1 MPSAR
6 LNPAVESISAFF
18 PCYNDEATIT
28 SMVNAASKTIEQVG
42 ADGEVIVIN
51 DGSTDGSQ
59 EALEELADSLSTL
72 RIVVHEHNRGYGGAL
87 ISGFAAATKQWVF
100 YTDGDGQFDPTE
112 LARLVEQASDD
123 VDVVQGY
130 KIRRADN
137 LGRRI
142 VGRVYQRVVTLLFGL
157 EIRDVD
163 CDFRLIRRSLLEQV
177 RLEYTSGVI
186 CVEMVRRF
194 QDAGA
199 RFVEVPVHHYEREHG
214 QSRFF
219 RPGSVVRSLWD
230 LVGLWVRVRRGRSG
244 ARSVQTN

>member
-1 MPSAR
+1 MSSTR

-42 ADGEVIVIN
+42 ADGELIVVN

-59 EALEELADSLSTL
+59 EALEDLADSLPSL
-72 RIVVHEHNRGYGGAL
+72 RIVVHERNRGYGGAL

-112 LARLVEQASDD
+112 LALLVEHASAD

-130 KIRRADN
+130 KIGRADN
-137 LGRRI
+137 LTRRI
-142 VGRVYQRVVTLLFGL
+142 VGRVYRRFVTFLFGL
-157 EIRDVD
+157 QIRDVD
-163 CDFRLIRRSLLEQV
+163 CDFRLIRRSLLDEV
-177 RLEYTSGVI
+177 RLTHTSGVI
-186 CVEMVRRF
+186 CVEMVRKF
-194 QDAGA
+194 QDARA
-199 RFVEVPVHHYEREHG
+199 RFVEVPVHHYVREHG

-219 RPGSVVRSLWD
+219 RPASLVRSLWD
-230 LVGLWVRVRRGRSG
+230 LVGLWVQLRVRR
-244 ARSVQTN
+244 